1 MPSTALVLPLIAAL
15 FVAQTDEVEEELP
28 FTDAQLDYLES
39 LREELREEMMQ
50 GGGGGAAPAAGTPSV
65 LEIRAEAYMKWLYRN
80 NTTQGCVTYGNPHPR
95 GDNYSGDNG
104 ACPEFALTLIGR
116 PSSKIEG
123 GFRLQSRFGQ
133 DFADWFETGD
143 RREIPDASSES
154 LGQNHSAPIQLR
166 GIYVRIAE
174 PLPLIDWF
182 LAGSSDLSYWDPWT
196 LGKVRFIDRFNAKGL
211 FLKAHAGEYL
221 DILLARV
228 AMSKLFGT
236 AGYNSLEDDLITNPF
251 WTRDAIYAAQLATP
265 KKLINGVSIVLNGAV
280 SLDEEANSDDPDA
293 PGSTNTVDDKDGV
306 TAVDERF
313 LGING
318 SLTVEL
324 TRWDFMK
331 AKGVFAVSH
340 NDPNERYAS
349 NLAVGLGFSN
359 VVYDRVT
366 DVAGTLRIELPDL
379 IWEGSSIKVE
389 YFNIG
394 ADFNAIA
401 GSRREADV
409 LLTDGFMEGGQ
420 LPTLNVANELIDFND
435 EFYESV
441 VGWHGATLVLESQGD
456 LLDFLIEATYLDYNT
471 DLQDRDMTKYPAF
484 GGFTGFTDLFS
495 YANTNDRGRDPRTVY
510 HRDQARSSM
519 IAVGKLAFKPDW
531 WIGARIDLKGKF
543 IFDEDLRDNEI
554 AEDDYSALIVR
565 GKLSVSAQPADALSM
580 SVGVSFDWWDELGRR
595 VIYAGGT
602 PTVVDYT
609 TQKLRPFLK
618 LRYSMGAVS
627 AQYHLEALK
636 KWVDTT
642 DDVNDFESGVIWR
655 SVGSLSAQ
663 F

>member
-1 MPSTALVLPLIAAL
+1 MPSSALALSFIATL
-15 FVAQTDEVEEELP
+15 LVAQTEEPEIP
-28 FTDAQLDYLES
+28 FTDAQLDYLEQ

-50 GGGGGAAPAAGTPSV
+50 GGGGGAAAPAAAPSV
-65 LEIRAEAYMKWLYRN
+65 LEIRAETYMKWLYRN
-80 NTTQGCVTYGNPHPR
+80 NTSQGCVTYGNPHPR
-95 GDNYSGDNG
+95 GDNYTGDNG
-104 ACPEFALTLIGR
+104 ACPEIGLTIIGR
-116 PSSKIEG
+116 PSAKIEG

-143 RREIPDASSES
+143 RREVPDASGES
-154 LGQNHSAPIQLR
+154 LGANHGAPIQLR
-166 GIYVRIAE
+166 AVYVRIAE
-174 PLPLIDWF
+174 PLPLIDWV
-182 LAGSSDLSYWDPWT
+182 LAGSSDLAYWDPWT
-196 LGKVRFIDRFNAKGL
+196 VGKVRFIDRHNAKGL
-211 FLKAHAGEYL
+211 FLKAHAGEYV
-221 DILLARV
+221 DVLLARI

-251 WTRDAIYAAQLATP
+251 WARDAIYAAQLATP
-265 KKLINGVSIVLNGAV
+265 KRLIDGVHIVLNGAV
-280 SLDEEANSDDPDA
+280 SVDEEANTDDPDA
-293 PGSTNTVDDKDGV
+293 PGSINTIDKKDGV
-306 TAVDERF
+306 TAADERF

-318 SLTVEL
+318 SLTLEL
-324 TRWDFMK
+324 TRWDFLEV
-331 AKGVFAVSH
+331 KGVFAVSH

-359 VVYDRVT
+359 VVYDQVT
-366 DVAGTLRIELPDL
+366 DFAGTLRVELPDIL
-379 IWEGSSIKVE
+379 GEGRSIKVE

-394 ADFNAIA
+394 ADFNSIA

-409 LLTDGFMEGGQ
+409 LLTDGLMEGGQ
-420 LPTLNVANELIDFND
+420 LPTLNVANELIDFSD

-441 VGWHGATLVLESQGD
+441 VGWHGATLVVEQQGD
-456 LLDFLIEATYLDYNT
+456 LLDFSVEGTYVDYNT

-484 GGFTGFTDLFS
+484 GGFTGFTDTDLFS

-510 HRDQARSSM
+510 RRDQARSTI

-531 WIGARIDLKGKF
+531 WDGASIDLKGKV
-543 IFDEDLRDNEI
+543 IFDEDLRDDQI
-554 AEDDYSALIVR
+554 PEDDYSGIIVR
-565 GKLSVSAQPADALSM
+565 AKLGVSAQPFDALSM
-580 SVGVSFDWWDELGRR
+580 TVGCAFDWWDELGRR

-602 PTVVDYT
+602 PSVVDYT
-609 TQKLRPFLK
+609 TQKIRPYLK
-618 LRYSMGAVS
+618 LRYSLGAVS

-642 DDVNDFESGVIWR
+642 DAANNYDSGLIWR